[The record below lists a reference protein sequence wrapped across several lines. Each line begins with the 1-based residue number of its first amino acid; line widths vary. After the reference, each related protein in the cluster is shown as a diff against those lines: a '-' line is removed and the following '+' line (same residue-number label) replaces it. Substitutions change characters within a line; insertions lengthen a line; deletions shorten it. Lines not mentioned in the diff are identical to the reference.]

1 MEQIEKLYGVCDGL
15 NNKFSGNNNPYMI
28 LSRLLEESGELASA
42 VHHIEKR
49 GRKIEK
55 HGEPSKENLT
65 KEVFD
70 VLTSVLSKIA
80 DSM

>member
-1 MEQIEKLYGVCDGL
+1 
-15 NNKFSGNNNPYMI
+15 MI

-42 VHHIEKR
+42 VHNIEKR

-55 HGEPSKENLT
+55 HGEPDKENLT

-70 VLTSVLSKIA
+70 VLTSVLSISRYYQIEIDLKNKINKHYEMVV
-80 DSM
+80 DEGLI